1 MAEQN
6 GWGGMIVRSAQP
18 RLHSGADVLRV
29 TELGLLAARLLL
41 AFVFLLAGATKLVDP
56 VGMRKTWVEFGFP
69 VVLARPIVVLLPV
82 LEIAV
87 GVLLIPTTLAWYGA
101 WGALG
106 LLTAFAIAI
115 GVAMARGRKPD
126 CRCFGRVHS
135 GPVGWRTLARDGVLA
150 ICAGWLA
157 WRGPGHSGADA
168 WAWLITL
175 SSDER
180 KAALIA
186 AAVIVFLFFRLLD
199 RARPQSQP
207 IESQRDSDG
216 EDEELTWEEPPPPVR
231 RPAPAQRPAPGQ
243 HVAPP
248 EYAPPPRP
256 SPQGIG
262 LPVGTPAPDF
272 ELPGIT
278 GQKSSLQS
286 LRAQGRDLLLVF
298 SSPYCEPCHALA
310 PKLARWTREM
320 EGSLNIVLVSRGSVR
335 DNLAKLKEFD
345 PSRVLLQRDFEIS
358 EAYDCTATPTA
369 VVVGADGLIR
379 TELAVGREAIQQLVE
394 SNAKRAARP

>member
-1 MAEQN
+1 M
-6 GWGGMIVRSAQP
+6 
-18 RLHSGADVLRV
+18 LRV

-56 VGMRKTWVEFGFP
+56 VGMRKTWIAFGFP

-87 GVLLIPTTLAWYGA
+87 GVLLIPTSLAWYGA

-150 ICAGWLA
+150 ICAGWLV

-168 WAWLITL
+168 WAWLTTL

-216 EDEELTWEEPPPPVR
+216 EDSDREDEDLVWEERAAPVR
-231 RPAPAQRPAPGQ
+231 RPAPARQPAPEQ
-243 HVAPP
+243 HIARA
-248 EYAPPPRP
+248 EDAAPPRP

-262 LPVGTPAPDF
+262 LPVGTPAPEF

-278 GQKSSLQS
+278 GQKHSLQS

-369 VVVGADGLIR
+369 LVVGVDGLIR

-394 SNAKRAARP
+394 SNAKRASR

>member
-1 MAEQN
+1 
-6 GWGGMIVRSAQP
+6 
-18 RLHSGADVLRV
+18 VLRV

-56 VGMRKTWVEFGFP
+56 VGMRKTWIAFGFP

-87 GVLLIPTTLAWYGA
+87 GVLLIPTSLAWYGA

-150 ICAGWLA
+150 ICAGWLV

-168 WAWLITL
+168 WAWLTTL

-216 EDEELTWEEPPPPVR
+216 EDSDREDEDLVWEERAAPVR
-231 RPAPAQRPAPGQ
+231 RPAPARQPAPEQ
-243 HVAPP
+243 HIARA
-248 EYAPPPRP
+248 EDAAPPRP

-262 LPVGTPAPDF
+262 LPVGTPAPEF

-278 GQKSSLQS
+278 GQKHSLQS

-369 VVVGADGLIR
+369 LVVGVDGLIR

-394 SNAKRAARP
+394 SNAKRASR